1 MLSNIKVIF
10 SVKDAWQNGS
20 YEIKDNNIVTIYR
33 TAKNG
38 RNRDGFLLDKY
49 ENIISYCDV
58 CDLLIFISIFSKQ
71 YFESANLCYK
81 KYQYHHPNSPLGKLL
96 ERLLYN
102 SMFEF
107 FMENKRQINQV
118 SKQVIHVLTNCYL
131 SHTKFIDHSMM
142 AWSERSIPGYIWNF

>member
-20 YEIKDNNIVTIYR
+20 YEIKDNDIVTIYR

-81 KYQYHHPNSPLGKLL
+81 KYYKKQSLLWKTLKASAPKKLG
-96 ERLLYN
+96 
-102 SMFEF
+102 S
-107 FMENKRQINQV
+107 
-118 SKQVIHVLTNCYL
+118 SC
-131 SHTKFIDHSMM
+131 
-142 AWSERSIPGYIWNF
+142 